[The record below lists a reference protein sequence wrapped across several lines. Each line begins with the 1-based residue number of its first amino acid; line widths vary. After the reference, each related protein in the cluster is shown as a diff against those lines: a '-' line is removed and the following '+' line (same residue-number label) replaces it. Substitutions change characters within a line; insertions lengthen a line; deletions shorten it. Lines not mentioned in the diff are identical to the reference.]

1 MKKRN
6 QKHIPV
12 LLQES
17 INALN
22 IKKNGTYIDCTF
34 GEGGHS
40 IKILE
45 KLGKNGILYAIDRDP
60 YAIIAASK
68 IKDPRFH
75 IIHGLFSNILDIAKQ
90 NNIIG
95 KINGILLDLGTSSL
109 QLDDPKRGFS
119 FMKDGPLDM
128 RMNPKKGISAAYWL
142 KKAKK
147 NEISLILKNFGEEKF
162 AARIAQS
169 IVNQN
174 KIKPILRT
182 KELADLICN
191 STPIYNKFKH
201 PATRSFQAIR
211 IYINQEIEEIKTAL
225 INALKILIPGGRLS
239 IISFHSLEDR
249 IIKKFMIKHSQ
260 KAQVP
265 IGLPITEEKLN
276 QLKKIK
282 LKIIEKVFPSKNEI
296 KLNPRSR
303 SSILRVAEKKYDNK
317 KQTL

>member
-1 MKKRN
+1 MEKNK
-6 QKHIPV
+6 KHIPV

-17 INALN
+17 IHALN

-45 KLGKNGILYAIDRDP
+45 QLGKDGILYAIDRDP
-60 YAIIAASK
+60 YAIVTASK
-68 IKDPRFH
+68 ITDPRFR
-75 IIHGLFSNILDIAKQ
+75 IIHGLFSNMLDIAKQ
-90 NNIIG
+90 KNIIG

-128 RMNPKKGISAAYWL
+128 RMNPKTGISAACWL
-142 KKAKK
+142 KIAKK
-147 NEISLILKNFGEEKF
+147 NEISSILKNFGEEKF

-182 KELADLICN
+182 KELADLICS

-211 IYINQEIEEIKTAL
+211 IHINQELKEIKTAL

-249 IIKKFMIKHSQ
+249 IIKKFMIEHSQ

-265 IGLPITEEKLN
+265 IGLPITEKKLN

-282 LKIIEKVFPSKNEI
+282 LNIIAKIFPSKHEI

-303 SSILRVAEKKYDNK
+303 SSILRVAEKRHDNE
-317 KQTL
+317 T